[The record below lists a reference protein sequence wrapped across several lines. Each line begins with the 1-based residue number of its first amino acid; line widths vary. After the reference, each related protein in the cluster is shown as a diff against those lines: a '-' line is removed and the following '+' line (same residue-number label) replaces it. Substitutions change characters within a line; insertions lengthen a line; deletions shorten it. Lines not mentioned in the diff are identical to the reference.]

1 MIYDFTFAEQALR
14 YLESGDNG
22 IIREISETDAARH
35 IFAHSQAYRTDLKL
49 STPYAL
55 VEYLLKKAAEKK
67 NTAEILKKNIAY
79 AKAEIAGKNYP
90 EKICLQY
97 LPRDFEY
104 KGSLYFTCGYDI
116 GVTFGGNA
124 SLNLAHGNF
133 ENDQN
138 ELKYYSVH
146 ELHHAGFT
154 AIKKEMPTLNITS
167 YAGMARI
174 IEYFTHL
181 EGMGVYAPLE
191 ERRKDNA
198 LNNDRDYTALIDK
211 KLMKEYETQYFA
223 IYSKFKNLP
232 DKELAADDWN
242 CLSEMSDGKRLWYTV
257 GAMMAEKI
265 DRTSGR
271 EHLVSLIAQPSENFI
286 KEYGKN

>member
-1 MIYDFTFAEQALR
+1 MIYDFKFAEQAIK

-22 IIREISETDAARH
+22 ILREISETDAARH
-35 IFAHSQAYRTDLKL
+35 IFDHSKSYRPDLKFG
-49 STPYAL
+49 TEYGL

-67 NTAEILKKNIAY
+67 NTAEVLKKNIAY

-97 LPRDFEY
+97 LPPNFEY
-104 KGSLYFTCGYDI
+104 KGSLFFTCGYDM
-116 GVTFGGNA
+116 GVVCNGNA
-124 SLNLAHGNF
+124 SLNLAHSHF

-154 AIKKEMPTLNITS
+154 AIKKEMPALNITTF
-167 YAGMARI
+167 AGMARI

-191 ERRKDNA
+191 ERKKDNA
-198 LNNDRDYTALIDK
+198 LNNDRDYTALSDK

-223 IYSKFKNLP
+223 IYSKFKNSP
-232 DKELAADDWN
+232 DKELTADDWN

-265 DRTSGR
+265 DRTSNR
-271 EHLVSLIAQPSENFI
+271 EHLVSLISEPSENFI
-286 KEYGKN
+286 KEYGRD

>member
-1 MIYDFTFAEQALR
+1 MT
-14 YLESGDNG
+14 SKV
-22 IIREISETDAARH
+22 TDRVK
-35 IFAHSQAYRTDLKL
+35 YK
-49 STPYAL
+49 
-55 VEYLLKKAAEKK
+55 
-67 NTAEILKKNIAY
+67 
-79 AKAEIAGKNYP
+79 GKNY
-90 EKICLQY
+90 ELI
-97 LPRDFEY
+97 
-104 KGSLYFTCGYDI
+104 GSSRGELLFNIFKYGLNPAMMHTGCYRGFYCGY
-116 GVTFGGNA
+116 
-124 SLNLAHGNF
+124 
-133 ENDQN
+133 
-138 ELKYYSVH
+138 

-154 AIKKEMPTLNITS
+154 AIKKEMPTLNITT
-167 YAGMARI
+167 YAGMSRI

-198 LNNDRDYTALIDK
+198 LNNDRDYTALFDK

-223 IYSKFKNLP
+223 IYSKFINSP

-242 CLSEMSDGKRLWYTV
+242 FLSEMSDGKRLWYTV

-286 KEYGKN
+286 KEYRRE